1 MSSLELITRAEQ
13 WPQSIALV
21 ADGESYTY
29 EQLLTASA
37 QVASGLLAG
46 STDLEMARIG
56 FLVPPGFSYV
66 ACQWGIWRAGGIA
79 VPLGLQHPLP
89 ELAYVVEDAGITTL
103 VADPDWVEKLTPLAE
118 QSSLPLLR
126 TDDLLAEPV
135 TQLPVVLLE
144 RPAMML
150 YTSGTTSRPKGVLT
164 THANIQAQTE
174 ALINAWGWTA
184 ADRILHVLPLHH
196 IHGII
201 NVLTCTLWA
210 GATCEFLPRFEE
222 HAVWERLG
230 SGELSLFMAV
240 PTIYNKLIAAWRGM
254 SLEEQE
260 QLSNGCADMR
270 LMVSGSA
277 ALPVSTLAD
286 WEEITGHV
294 LLERY
299 GMTEIGMA
307 LSNPLL
313 GARVA
318 GHVGQPLPN
327 MDVRRVDSS
336 GQDLADE
343 VPGEIQ
349 VRGPG
354 VFHEYWGKPDATA
367 EAFVDGWFKTGD
379 VAVVEDG
386 SYRILGRNSVD
397 IIKTGGYKVSALE
410 IEEVLREHEQIVE
423 AAVVGLPD
431 EQWGER
437 VAACLVLA
445 AEQSLTL
452 EELRDWSKQRLAVYK
467 VPSIMLAV
475 DALPRNAMGKVGKP
489 AIKQLFSASD

>member
-1 MSSLELITRAEQ
+1 MSSLELIRRAEQ
-13 WPQSIALV
+13 SQQSIALL
-21 ADGESYTY
+21 AEGESYTY
-29 EQLLTASA
+29 QQLLVASA
-37 QVASGLLAG
+37 QVASRLLDG
-46 STDLEMARIG
+46 SNDLEGARVG

-89 ELAYVVEDAGITTL
+89 ELAYVVEDAGITIL
-103 VADPDWVEKLTPLAE
+103 VADPAGVEKLSPLAE
-118 QSSLPLLR
+118 QESLPLLL
-126 TDDLLAEPV
+126 TDDLMVEPA
-135 TQLPVVLLE
+135 THLPVVSAE

-174 ALINAWGWTA
+174 ALIDAWGWTA

-201 NVLTCTLWA
+201 NVLTCALWA

-222 HAVWERLG
+222 QAVWQRLG

-240 PTIYNKLIAAWRGM
+240 PTIYNKLIEAWR
-254 SLEEQE
+254 SLEAEQQE
-260 QLSNGCADMR
+260 QLSNGCAGMR

-277 ALPVSTLAD
+277 ALPVTTLAA

-313 GARVA
+313 GTRVA
-318 GHVGQPLPN
+318 GHVGQPLSN
-327 MDVRRVDSS
+327 MEVRRVDAS
-336 GQDLADE
+336 GQALADE
-343 VPGEIQ
+343 EPGEIQ

-354 VFHEYWGKPDATA
+354 VFHEYWGKPAATV
-367 EAFVDGWFKTGD
+367 EAFTDGWFKTGD
-379 VAVVEDG
+379 VAVVEAG

-410 IEEVLREHEQIVE
+410 IEEVLREHEQITE

-437 VAACLVLA
+437 VAACLVMP
-445 AEQSLTL
+445 AEQQLTL
-452 EELRDWSKQRLAVYK
+452 EGLRDWSKERLAVYK

-475 DALPRNAMGKVGKP
+475 EALPRNAMGKVEKP
-489 AIKQLFSASD
+489 AIKQLFSAID

>member
-1 MSSLELITRAEQ
+1 MSSLELICRAEQ
-13 WPQSIALV
+13 SQQSIALL
-21 ADGESYTY
+21 AEGESYTY
-29 EQLLTASA
+29 QQLLAASA

-46 STDLEMARIG
+46 SNDLETARVG
-56 FLVPPGFSYV
+56 FLVPPGFSYA

-89 ELAYVVEDAGITTL
+89 ELAYVVEDAGITIL
-103 VADPDWVEKLTPLAE
+103 VADPGWAEKLAPLAE
-118 QSSLPLLR
+118 QESLPLLL
-126 TDDLLAEPV
+126 TDDLLAEPA
-135 TQLPVVLLE
+135 TRLPAVSAE

-150 YTSGTTSRPKGVLT
+150 YTSGTTSRPKGVPT

-174 ALINAWGWTA
+174 ALIDAWGWTA

-201 NVLTCTLWA
+201 NVLTCALWA

-222 HAVWERLG
+222 QAVWQRLG

-240 PTIYNKLIAAWRGM
+240 PTIYNKLIEAWR
-254 SLEEQE
+254 SLPAEQQE

-277 ALPVSTLAD
+277 ALPVATLAA

-313 GARVA
+313 GTRVA
-318 GHVGQPLPN
+318 GHVGQPLSN
-327 MDVRRVDSS
+327 MEVRRVDAS
-336 GQDLADE
+336 GQALADE

-354 VFHEYWGKPDATA
+354 VFHEYWGKPAATV
-367 EAFVDGWFKTGD
+367 EAFTDGWFKTGD
-379 VAVVEDG
+379 VAVVEEG

-410 IEEVLREHEQIVE
+410 IEEVLREHEQITE

-437 VAACLVLA
+437 VAACLVMPV
-445 AEQSLTL
+445 EQQLTL

-475 DALPRNAMGKVGKP
+475 EALPRNAMGKVEKP
-489 AIKQLFSASD
+489 AIKQLFSAVE

>member
-103 VADPDWVEKLTPLAE
+103 VADPDWVEKLMPLAE

-201 NVLTCTLWA
+201 NDTLRIRSIS
-210 GATCEFLPRFEE
+210 C
-222 HAVWERLG
+222 
-230 SGELSLFMAV
+230 
-240 PTIYNKLIAAWRGM
+240 YN
-254 SLEEQE
+254 
-260 QLSNGCADMR
+260 
-270 LMVSGSA
+270 
-277 ALPVSTLAD
+277 
-286 WEEITGHV
+286 
-294 LLERY
+294 
-299 GMTEIGMA
+299 
-307 LSNPLL
+307 
-313 GARVA
+313 
-318 GHVGQPLPN
+318 
-327 MDVRRVDSS
+327 
-336 GQDLADE
+336 
-343 VPGEIQ
+343 
-349 VRGPG
+349 
-354 VFHEYWGKPDATA
+354 
-367 EAFVDGWFKTGD
+367 
-379 VAVVEDG
+379 
-386 SYRILGRNSVD
+386 
-397 IIKTGGYKVSALE
+397 
-410 IEEVLREHEQIVE
+410 
-423 AAVVGLPD
+423 
-431 EQWGER
+431 
-437 VAACLVLA
+437 
-445 AEQSLTL
+445 
-452 EELRDWSKQRLAVYK
+452 
-467 VPSIMLAV
+467 
-475 DALPRNAMGKVGKP
+475 
-489 AIKQLFSASD
+489 